1 MSKYK
6 NLIVKAFNDGVAVLK
21 LDKAKMSALA
31 VDENATKVGIAI
43 LLVPFVLNCILS
55 AVLSGGFF
63 FLYFRILLVS
73 TLVSFGSIFAL
84 GFVAQT
90 IFHSKGS
97 LIGLFRIVSHAGIL
111 MVLTILPFLLGFL
124 GSFNVFNLSGLIS
137 LGASLWVLVVVYN
150 ALIHHFKMT
159 AQNAVLT
166 IIISVVAVAILQSLL
181 GRILVGPFYGFIY

>member
-31 VDENATKVGIAI
+31 VDANATKVGIAI

-84 GFVAQT
+84 GFVAQS

-111 MVLTILPFLLGFL
+111 MILTVLPFLLGFL

-137 LGASLWVLVVVYN
+137 LGASLWVLVVVYH

-166 IIISVVAVAILQSLL
+166 IVISVVAVAILQSLL
-181 GRILVGPFYGFIY
+181 GRILVGPFYGFVY